1 MGFPRRVGS
10 HGAAFDRPGAVWFAG
25 RPRPSSALDELAKL
39 IDWNSVAALLD
50 PLYPVSKG
58 EPAWPP
64 VAMVR
69 ALLLSIWFR
78 RLMVAHNLDRQLF
91 EEVTLQLKSKAE
103 MVKTG
108 TLVDAQ
114 HCLCQ

>member
-1 MGFPRRVGS
+1 
-10 HGAAFDRPGAVWFAG
+10 
-25 RPRPSSALDELAKL
+25 
-39 IDWNSVAALLD
+39 
-50 PLYPVSKG
+50 
-58 EPAWPP
+58 
-64 VAMVR
+64 
-69 ALLLSIWFR
+69 
-78 RLMVAHNLDRQLF
+78 MVAHNLDRQLF